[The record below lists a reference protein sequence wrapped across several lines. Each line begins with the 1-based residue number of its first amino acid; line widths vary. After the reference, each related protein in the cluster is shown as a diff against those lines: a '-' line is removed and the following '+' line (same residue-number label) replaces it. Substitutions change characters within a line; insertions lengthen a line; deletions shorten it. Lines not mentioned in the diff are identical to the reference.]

1 LGNSAINLLMIVI
14 ISQHSSVVDDNFG
27 YPRVGPKLRE
37 PVPRTEPA
45 HGAVNIAIAELA
57 GATALG
63 TPQREVFCFSIADGS
78 HDAALRVRALAPKFA
93 RVRRHGASD
102 R

>member
-37 PVPRTEPA
+37 PMPRTEPA

-63 TPQREVFCFSIADGS
+63 APRREFFCFSVAEGS
-78 HDAALRVRALAPKFA
+78 HDAALRVRVAALNCA
-93 RVRRHGASD
+93 RVRRHGVSD